1 MNQGQLKARVR
12 QFVVEVSLLKGLGL
26 TSQKDEK

>member
-12 QFVVEVSLLKGLGL
+12 QFVVKVRSLKGLGL
-26 TSQKDEK
+26 TSQKNEK

>member
-12 QFVVEVSLLKGLGL
+12 QFVVKVSSLQGLGL
-26 TSQKDEK
+26 TSEKNEK

>member
-1 MNQGQLKARVR
+1 MNQGQLKAGVR
-12 QFVVEVSLLKGLGL
+12 QFVVKVSSPKGLGL